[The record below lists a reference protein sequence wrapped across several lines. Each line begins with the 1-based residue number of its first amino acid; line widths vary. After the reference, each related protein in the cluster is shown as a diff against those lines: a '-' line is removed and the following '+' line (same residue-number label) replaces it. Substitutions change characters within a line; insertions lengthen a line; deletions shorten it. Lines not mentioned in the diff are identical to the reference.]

1 MCLSVDIFFVFCF
14 FAGGYNAYG
23 AFFDAFEA
31 QLLVFNLV
39 FYRMVC
45 KRSDID
51 LNRVPSNLNPRE
63 RERE

>member
-1 MCLSVDIFFVFCF
+1 
-14 FAGGYNAYG
+14 
-23 AFFDAFEA
+23 
-31 QLLVFNLV
+31 
-39 FYRMVC
+39 MVC